1 MYFVGLLIKVGS
13 FWLASQLE
21 LARYTT
27 EQKPK
32 LRSFKNSNEPS
43 RVELLTSEFASFEF
57 FVQPYMHATDFH
69 ASFRHE
75 RDATMAV
82 SATRDGLLAS
92 LLLP

>member
-32 LRSFKNSNEPS
+32 AQI
-43 RVELLTSEFASFEF
+43 V
-57 FVQPYMHATDFH
+57 
-69 ASFRHE
+69 
-75 RDATMAV
+75 
-82 SATRDGLLAS
+82 
-92 LLLP
+92 